1 MTLDLCVVADRSC
14 STSRTYL
21 TYLADAGH
29 RVREVA
35 VLDFHRG
42 ALPQRPRGLRARLAA
57 LRSAPAGPP
66 DPGPD
71 FWRLCEGVQGDVRI
85 PIDYASDFDFG
96 AIAEQTSE
104 FAAADYADPAFHAF
118 LAGRSTQ
125 TFLYT
130 NGGRVPAALLDT
142 PGLRILHNHPGV
154 VPDIRGS
161 DGLLWSLLERGVP
174 GASCFYM
181 DVGLD
186 TGALSATREFPAPR
200 FAALRREIESD
211 PELFYRALLFAY
223 DPHQRAETF
232 LDALAKGDDP
242 GALPAREQD
251 PAEGRQY
258 FAMHPRLQNVVY
270 ERISR
275 G

>member
-21 TYLADAGH
+21 TYLADAGF
-29 RVREVA
+29 RAREVA

-42 ALPQRPRGLRARLAA
+42 RIAERPRGLRGRLAGLFRPA
-57 LRSAPAGPP
+57 APSS
-66 DPGPD
+66 DPGPA
-71 FWRLCEGVQGDVRI
+71 FWSLCAGVQNGVRI

-96 AIAEQTSE
+96 AIADETSE
-104 FAAADYADPAFHAF
+104 FAAKDYSDPAFHEF

-130 NGGRVPAALLDT
+130 NGGRVPGELLDT
-142 PGLRILHNHPGV
+142 PGLKILHNHPGI
-154 VPDIRGS
+154 VPYVRGS
-161 DGLLWSLLERGVP
+161 DGLLWSLLVRGIP

-186 TGALSATREFPAPR
+186 TGPLIATREFELPSFPG
-200 FAALRREIESD
+200 LRGQIKDD

-223 DPHQRAETF
+223 DPHLRAETF
-232 LDALAKGDDP
+232 LDALSKGSDP
-242 GALPAREQD
+242 AALPAHDQD

-258 FAMHPRLQNVVY
+258 FAMHPRLQDVVFD
-270 ERISR
+270 RIS
-275 G
+275 GG